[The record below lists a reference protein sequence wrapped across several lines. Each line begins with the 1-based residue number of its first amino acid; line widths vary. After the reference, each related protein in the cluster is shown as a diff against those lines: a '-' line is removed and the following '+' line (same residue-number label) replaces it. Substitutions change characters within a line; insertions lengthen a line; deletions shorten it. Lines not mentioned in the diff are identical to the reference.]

1 VVSPDFRDVGSR
13 RDGLGHNRRLF
24 PGRSGPPTLA
34 PGDQLE
40 MPIALASMPIVT
52 PGISHDDARLPPR
65 EHGRIRRLQP
75 RSECG
80 SAITQS
86 EQRLL
91 RIVSG
96 RDGVGIPPFA
106 VSSLNADLSASEL
119 PGVVSIRLQSA
130 ASFPGANPQFSALAA
145 ATVAGIAEWRNPR
158 PDASCPPVA
167 GDHMY
172 P

>member
-1 VVSPDFRDVGSR
+1 MVSPDLRDVGSWR
-13 RDGLGHNRRLF
+13 EGLGHNRRLF

-86 EQRLL
+86 NEMWVRL
-91 RIVSG
+91 S
-96 RDGVGIPPFA
+96 
-106 VSSLNADLSASEL
+106 L
-119 PGVVSIRLQSA
+119 PGAPVVVKGQK
-130 ASFPGANPQFSALAA
+130 
-145 ATVAGIAEWRNPR
+145 
-158 PDASCPPVA
+158 
-167 GDHMY
+167 
-172 P
+172 